1 MIIGRN
7 VFEKFHGRTP
17 MDRRHF
23 LAGTGALTMAD
34 AIGLGA
40 AVAQNAAGE
49 TRAPAPHISI
59 ERELA
64 QYGAGL
70 TYEKLPRAVVDA
82 AKRLLI
88 DALACGYGAIGSP
101 SARIVEATFRKSFGG
116 PPVAS
121 VLGSAALTSAEGAAL
136 INGVLIRDLDLNDT
150 HVGKEPCHPSEN
162 IPAALACCEEAA
174 RSGRDLIET
183 IVLGYEAQLAFNS
196 AFAFGERGFFSVS
209 SAGFVV
215 PLMAGKAWRLP
226 VEQVVEAIGISGVRQ
241 LTLLAITRG
250 PISMMKALPYAH
262 NAMDGLFAT
271 RLAAAGFTGPG
282 NAMDWFLSEVK
293 PAEPAVRLDLAAGK
307 FRIGQVGLKRFPLQ
321 FELQTVAE
329 AGVNLH
335 AKARE
340 RVGAI
345 AAIVV
350 ETYPITIERTA
361 SPSRYDPKTRETAD
375 HSLPVCLAMA
385 LIDGEVTIAQ
395 YEKERWRAPDVLGLA
410 RKIAVKVGERL
421 TQSGRGSGAIVKL
434 EFADGTSLEEIVPIA
449 DGDARRPMSR
459 PALEQKFKSLAV
471 PTLGE
476 AGAAHVLALV
486 DNLET
491 LPDLKNFTAALRGA

>member
-1 MIIGRN
+1 
-7 VFEKFHGRTP
+7 

-23 LAGTGALTMAD
+23 LAGTGAVTVAD
-34 AIGLGA
+34 AIGLTA
-40 AVAQNAAGE
+40 AAAQSPAGPA
-49 TRAPAPHISI
+49 RIAPAASAPARAERISI

-64 QYGAGL
+64 DYGATL
-70 TYEKLPRAVVDA
+70 RYETLPREVVDA
-82 AKRLLI
+82 TKRLLI

-101 SARIVEATFRKSFGG
+101 AARIVEETFRKTFGG
-116 PPVAS
+116 PQVAS

-150 HVGKEPCHPSEN
+150 YVGKEPCHPSEN
-162 IPAALACCEEAA
+162 IPAALACCEEAG

-183 IVLGYEAQLAFNS
+183 IVLGYEAQLAFNN
-196 AFAFGERGFFSVS
+196 AFSFGDRGFFSVS

-215 PLMAGKAWRLP
+215 PLIAGKAWRMP
-226 VEQVVEAIGISGVRQ
+226 RQQVVEAIGISGVRQ

-262 NAMDGLFAT
+262 NAMDGLFAA
-271 RLAAAGFTGPG
+271 RLAAAGFTGPP
-282 NAMDWFLSEVK
+282 NAMDWFLTRVK
-293 PAEPAVRLDLAAGK
+293 PSEPDVRLDLAPGN
-307 FRIGQVGLKRFPLQ
+307 FRITKVGLKRFPLQ

-340 RVGAI
+340 RIGDI
-345 AAIVV
+345 AGIVV

-361 SPSRYDPKTRETAD
+361 EPSRYDPKTRETAD

-395 YEKERWRAPDVLGLA
+395 FEQERWRAPDILALA
-410 RKIAVKVGERL
+410 RKVAVKVSDRL
-421 TQSGRGSGAIVKL
+421 ASSAPRGSGAIVKL
-434 EFADGTSLEEIVPIA
+434 VFADGRSIEETVEIA

-459 PALEQKFKSLAV
+459 TALEHKFKSLAI

-476 AGAAHVLALV
+476 AGAANVLALI
-486 DNLET
+486 DRLEE
-491 LPDLKNFTAALRGA
+491 LADLDRFTAALRGA

>member
-1 MIIGRN
+1 
-7 VFEKFHGRTP
+7 

-23 LAGTGALTMAD
+23 LAGTGAMTVAD
-34 AIGLGA
+34 AIGLGT
-40 AVAQNAAGE
+40 AVAQDAAGE
-49 TRAPAPHISI
+49 TRAPAPRASI

-64 QYGAGL
+64 EYGAAL
-70 TYEKLPRAVVDA
+70 TYDKLPREVVAA

-88 DALACGYGAIGSP
+88 DALACGYGAIGS
-101 SARIVEATFRKSFGG
+101 SAARIVEATFRQSFGG
-116 PPVAS
+116 PAVAS
-121 VLGSAALTSAEGAAL
+121 VLGSAARISTEGAAL
-136 INGVLIRDLDLNDT
+136 VNGVLVRDLDLNDT

-162 IPAALACCEEAA
+162 IPAALACCEEAG
-174 RSGRDLIET
+174 RSGSELIET

-196 AFAFGERGFFSVS
+196 AFAFGERGLFSVS
-209 SAGFVV
+209 AAGFVV

-226 VEQVVEAIGISGVRQ
+226 VAQVVEAIGISGVRQ

-271 RLAAAGFTGPG
+271 RLAAAGFTGAG
-282 NAMDWFLSEVK
+282 NAMDWFLKEVK
-293 PAEPAVRLDLAAGK
+293 PAEPDLRLDLRK
-307 FRIGQVGLKRFPLQ
+307 FRIGEVGLKRFPLQ
-321 FELQTVAE
+321 FELQTIAE

-340 RVGAI
+340 RIGEI
-345 AAIVV
+345 AQIVV

-385 LIDGEVTIAQ
+385 LLDGEVTIAQ
-395 YEKERWRAPDVLGLA
+395 YEKERWRAGDVLGLA
-410 RKIAVKVGERL
+410 RKVAVKVGERL
-421 TQSGRGSGAIVKL
+421 AQSAPRGSGAIVKL
-434 EFADGTSLEEIVPIA
+434 VFADGTSVEETVPIA

-459 PALEQKFKSLAV
+459 AALEQKFKSLAV

-476 AGAAHVLALV
+476 AGAARVLGLV
-486 DNLET
+486 ERLET
-491 LPDLKNFTAALRGA
+491 LSDLRELTAALRGA

>member
-1 MIIGRN
+1 
-7 VFEKFHGRTP
+7 

-23 LAGTGALTMAD
+23 LAGTGALTVAD

-40 AVAQNAAGE
+40 ALAQNAGGEAGV
-49 TRAPAPHISI
+49 APAPAPRISI

-64 QYGAGL
+64 EYGAAL
-70 TYEKLPRAVVDA
+70 SYEKLPRAVVDA

-101 SARIVEATFRKSFGG
+101 AARIVEQTFRKSFGG

-121 VLGSAALTSAEGAAL
+121 VLGSVALTSAEGAAL

-162 IPAALACCEEAA
+162 IPAALACCEEAS

-196 AFAFGERGFFSVS
+196 AFAFGERGLFSVS
-209 SAGFVV
+209 AAGFVV

-262 NAMDGLFAT
+262 NAMDGLFTT

-282 NAMDWFLSEVK
+282 NAMDWFLKEVK
-293 PAEPAVRLDLAAGK
+293 PAEPAVRLDLPPGK
-307 FRIGQVGLKRFPLQ
+307 FRIAQVGLKRFPLQ

-335 AKARE
+335 ARARE
-340 RVGAI
+340 RGAI
-345 AAIVV
+345 TQIAV

-361 SPSRYDPKTRETAD
+361 SPSRYDPQTRETAD

-395 YEKERWRAPDVLGLA
+395 YEHERWRAPDVLGLA
-410 RKIAVKVGERL
+410 RKVAVKVGDRL
-421 TQSGRGSGAIVKL
+421 AQGGRGSGAIVRL
-434 EFADGTSLEEIVPIA
+434 EFADGSSLEEIVAIA
-449 DGDARRPMSR
+449 DGDPRRPMSR
-459 PALEQKFKSLAV
+459 AALEQKFKSLAV

-476 AGAAHVLALV
+476 AGAARVLALV
-486 DNLET
+486 DGLET
-491 LPDLKNFTAALRGA
+491 LPDLQSFTAALRGA

>member
-1 MIIGRN
+1 
-7 VFEKFHGRTP
+7 
-17 MDRRHF
+17 MDRRDF
-23 LAGTGALTMAD
+23 LAFTGAVTVAD
-34 AIGLGA
+34 AIGLTG
-40 AVAQNAAGE
+40 AVAQNAGGD
-49 TRAPAPHISI
+49 TPAPAPRASI

-64 QYGAGL
+64 EYGAAL
-70 TYEKLPRAVVDA
+70 SYEKLPGEVVAA

-88 DALACGYGAIGSP
+88 DALACGYGAIGS
-101 SARIVEATFRKSFGG
+101 SAARIVEATFRQSFGG
-116 PPVAS
+116 PAVAS
-121 VLGSAALTSAEGAAL
+121 VLGSAARISTEGAAL
-136 INGVLIRDLDLNDT
+136 VNGVLVRDLDLNDT

-162 IPAALACCEEAA
+162 IPAALACCEEAG
-174 RSGRDLIET
+174 RSGRELIET

-196 AFAFGERGFFSVS
+196 AFAFGERGLFSVS
-209 SAGFVV
+209 AAGFVV

-226 VEQVVEAIGISGVRQ
+226 VQQVVEAIGISGVRQ

-282 NAMDWFLSEVK
+282 NAMDWFLKEMK
-293 PAEPAVRLDLAAGK
+293 PAEPEVRLDLRK

-321 FELQTVAE
+321 FELQTIAE

-335 AKARE
+335 ARARE
-340 RVGAI
+340 RIGEI
-345 AAIVV
+345 AQIVV

-385 LIDGEVTIAQ
+385 LLDGEVTIAQ
-395 YEKERWRAPDVLGLA
+395 YEHERWRASEVLGLA
-410 RKIAVKVGERL
+410 RKVAVKAGERL
-421 TQSGRGSGAIVKL
+421 AQSAPRGSGAIVKL
-434 EFADGTSLEEIVPIA
+434 EFRDGTSLEEMVPIA
-449 DGDARRPMSR
+449 DGDARRPMS
-459 PALEQKFKSLAV
+459 PAALEQKFRSLAV

-476 AGAAHVLALV
+476 AGAIRVLGLV
-486 DNLET
+486 ERLET
-491 LPDLKNFTAALRGA
+491 LPDLQELTAALRGA

>member
-1 MIIGRN
+1 
-7 VFEKFHGRTP
+7 

-23 LAGTGALTMAD
+23 LAGTGAMTVAD
-34 AIGLGA
+34 AIGFGT
-40 AVAQNAAGE
+40 AVAQNGE
-49 TRAPAPHISI
+49 ARAPAPASRPSI

-64 QYGAGL
+64 EYGAAL
-70 TYEKLPRAVVDA
+70 TYDKLPGEVVAA

-88 DALACGYGAIGSP
+88 DALACGYGAIGS
-101 SARIVEATFRKSFGG
+101 SAARIVEATFRQSFGG
-116 PPVAS
+116 PAVAS
-121 VLGSAALTSAEGAAL
+121 VLGSAARISTEGAAL
-136 INGVLIRDLDLNDT
+136 VNGVLVRDLDLNDT

-162 IPAALACCEEAA
+162 IPAALACCEEAG
-174 RSGRDLIET
+174 RSGRELIET

-196 AFAFGERGFFSVS
+196 AFAFGERGLFSVS
-209 SAGFVV
+209 AAGFVV

-226 VEQVVEAIGISGVRQ
+226 VQQVVEAIGISGVRQ

-282 NAMDWFLSEVK
+282 NAMDWLLNEVK
-293 PAEPAVRLDLAAGK
+293 PAEPNVRLDLGK

-321 FELQTVAE
+321 FELQTIAE

-335 AKARE
+335 ARARE
-340 RVGAI
+340 RIGAI
-345 AAIVV
+345 AQIVV

-395 YEKERWRAPDVLGLA
+395 YEQERWRASDVLALA
-410 RKIAVKVGERL
+410 RKVAVKVGERL
-421 TQSGRGSGAIVKL
+421 AQGAPRGSGAIVKL
-434 EFADGTSLEEIVPIA
+434 VFADGTSLEETVPIA

-459 PALEQKFKSLAV
+459 AALEQKFSSLAV

-476 AGAAHVLALV
+476 AGAARVLGLV
-486 DNLET
+486 ERLET
-491 LPDLKNFTAALRGA
+491 LPDLQELTASLRGA

>member
-1 MIIGRN
+1 
-7 VFEKFHGRTP
+7 

-23 LAGTGALTMAD
+23 LAGTGAMTVAD
-34 AIGLGA
+34 AVGLGT
-40 AVAQNAAGE
+40 AVAQNSAGE
-49 TRAPAPHISI
+49 ASAPAPARRASI

-64 QYGAGL
+64 EYGAAL
-70 TYEKLPRAVVDA
+70 TYEALPREVVDA

-101 SARIVEATFRKSFGG
+101 AARIVEETFRKSFGG
-116 PPVAS
+116 PQVAS
-121 VLGSAALTSAEGAAL
+121 VLGNPARISAEGAAL
-136 INGVLIRDLDLNDT
+136 VNGVLVRDLDLNDT

-162 IPAALACCEEAA
+162 IPAALACCEEAG
-174 RSGRDLIET
+174 RSGRELIET

-196 AFAFGERGFFSVS
+196 AFAFGERGLFSVS

-226 VEQVVEAIGISGVRQ
+226 VQQVVEAIGISGMRQ

-282 NAMDWFLSEVK
+282 NTMDWFLKEVQ
-293 PAEPAVRLDLAAGK
+293 PAEPNVRLDLAPGK
-307 FRIGQVGLKRFPLQ
+307 FRIRQVGLKRFPLQ

-335 AKARE
+335 ARARE
-340 RVGAI
+340 RIGTI
-345 AAIVV
+345 AQIVV

-361 SPSRYDPKTRETAD
+361 SPSRYDPQTRETAD

-395 YEKERWRAPDVLGLA
+395 YEKERWRAPEVLGLA
-410 RKIAVKVGERL
+410 RKVAVRVGDRL
-421 TQSGRGSGAIVKL
+421 AQSAPRGSGAIVKL
-434 EFADGTSLEEIVPIA
+434 VFEDGASLEEIVEIA

-459 PALEQKFKSLAV
+459 AALEQKFKSLAV
-471 PTLGE
+471 RTLGE
-476 AGAAHVLALV
+476 AGAARVLALI
-486 DNLET
+486 DELET
-491 LPDLKNFTAALRGA
+491 LPDLQGFTAALRGA